1 MRWEGDKGGR
11 APCAST
17 WTAEKD
23 AVLCRLWP
31 DRDLSCPQIAV
42 EIGGG
47 ATKNSVI
54 GRARRLKLGPKPRS
68 SEAKQCGQ
76 ADGAATKRAR
86 SERERVVSGH
96 ALAER
101 RERQAAIGRATIAK
115 VEAQQARVRRQGP
128 HSHASVMGTTK
139 GFIHS
144 IDGVESVDVP
154 ELPPERFRPVVAS
167 DNPAFVTRVE
177 KPWDPYSHLRTE
189 RGYHDAIAAL
199 SR

>member
-23 AVLCRLWP
+23 AALRRLWP

-68 SEAKQCGQ
+68 SEAKQRGQ

-86 SERERVVSGH
+86 SERERVVSGQ

-101 RERQAAIGRATIAK
+101 RERQAAAGREAIAK
-115 VEAQQARVRRQGP
+115 VDLTLINNRV
-128 HSHASVMGTTK
+128 
-139 GFIHS
+139 F
-144 IDGVESVDVP
+144 
-154 ELPPERFRPVVAS
+154 VAK
-167 DNPAFVTRVE
+167 AE
-177 KPWDPYSHLRTE
+177 KPPDLYAHLRTE